1 MTTSVR
7 TGGKGAGGIS
17 VLVVPLDAEG
27 VSQRKIYNSGV
38 NASGEISS
46 PY

>member
-7 TGGKGAGGIS
+7 TGGKGARGIS
-17 VLVVPLDAEG
+17 VLVIPLDAEG
-27 VSQRKIYNSGV
+27 VLRRKIYNSGV
-38 NASGEISS
+38 NASSEILS